1 MKNPNFVLAV
11 NRRKQPVKLGEAVA
25 GYAVYRKTLMPDGF
39 SVETK
44 RVHEFMGVKDRARD
58 IPASLHL
65 ANQMRDDLNA
75 GIA

>member
-44 RVHEFMGVKDRARD
+44 KLHEFTGVKDRVAD
-58 IPASLHL
+58 SPLSLYL